1 MNIDF
6 LVNEKRETVSDNEHE
21 DEYRHSR
28 DFHVLFFNKNSSN
41 TFSHDASVTI
51 FFERIYRTKNAFFL
65 SHVIFISGDNRK
77 LGKYFRKRVEK
88 KKSD

>member
-51 FFERIYRTKNAFFL
+51 FF
-65 SHVIFISGDNRK
+65 
-77 LGKYFRKRVEK
+77 
-88 KKSD
+88 